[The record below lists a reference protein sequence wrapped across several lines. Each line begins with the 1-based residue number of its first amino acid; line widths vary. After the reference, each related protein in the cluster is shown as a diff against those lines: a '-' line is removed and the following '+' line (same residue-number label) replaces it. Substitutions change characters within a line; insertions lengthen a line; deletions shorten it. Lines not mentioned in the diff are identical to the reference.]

1 MNFLKRTKPKNFL
14 NIYKFK
20 NMFQLLYVIKGRLKK
35 SKVKN
40 IAYTY
45 RARSRCIRR
54 GLYVFFRSIFFFY
67 TRYCSIFRLTL
78 GKFFISRKKTGRAYL
93 RIDFNREHPYYLLLG
108 YQYAVH
114 KVFST
119 GFLLKLYNMPFK
131 FMRRSPDKYLVIL
144 SFLRRFL
151 KKTCTRL
158 QTTAVILGYRYK
170 YSFYISN
177 LLVSFINLYCNGL
190 FIAPQTKMLRYDFR
204 RVKAIKK
211 RIKKRILK
219 KSKLYLKIK

>member
-1 MNFLKRTKPKNFL
+1 
-14 NIYKFK
+14 
-20 NMFQLLYVIKGRLKK
+20 MFQLLYVIKGRLKK
-35 SKVKN
+35 SKAKN

-45 RARSRCIRR
+45 RTRLRCVRR
-54 GLYVFFRSIFFFY
+54 GLYIFFRSIFFFY

-78 GKFFISRKKTGRAYL
+78 SKFFISRKKTGRAYL

-151 KKTCTRL
+151 KKTCIRL

-177 LLVSFINLYCNGL
+177 LLVSFISLYCNNL

-211 RIKKRILK
+211 RIKKRLLK
-219 KSKLYLKIK
+219 KAKLYLKIKKIYFYSVCIVTIKEQ